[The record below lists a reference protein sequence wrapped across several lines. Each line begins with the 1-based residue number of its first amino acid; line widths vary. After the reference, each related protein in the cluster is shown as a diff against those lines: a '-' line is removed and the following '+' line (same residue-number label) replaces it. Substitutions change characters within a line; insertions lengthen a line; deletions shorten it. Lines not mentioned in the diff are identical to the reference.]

1 MCMYTLFSK
10 ILFQVCVTIGL
21 LDAAT
26 ASAVNAWVALSLVYV
41 LDDV

>member
-10 ILFQVCVTIGL
+10 TFQVCVAIGL